1 MKPIIEKTGVTADFS
16 SEVKEPGGGGPGFH
30 MVKIKITLNPEKM
43 ILRMQGCKIFSY
55 ERNLQ

>member
-30 MVKIKITLNPEKM
+30 MVK
-43 ILRMQGCKIFSY
+43 
-55 ERNLQ
+55 